1 MSTLIECLGS
11 FNRKERFFLVGEI
24 LGKPKFQASPEFLKK
39 LYDALNLPI
48 LQAPV
53 FCAMDYHLDWIYASL
68 KLAGDRQ
75 DGPVYLNS
83 EGKIR
88 AQQEDVDFLIA
99 GDADDL
105 CHMILIEA
113 KGVTGW
119 TNRQMTSK
127 ANRLRDIFGED
138 GNEWPRVRPHFV
150 IMSPAEPR
158 ELDKSGWPKWMTAGS
173 GKVSWVRLPVPE
185 KLKRVV
191 RCDGNGI
198 EGRNGRYWK
207 VEDGG

>member
-1 MSTLIECLGS
+1 MSTLIECLRS
-11 FNRKERFFLVGEI
+11 FNSKERFFLVGEM
-24 LGKPKFQASPEFLKK
+24 LGKPKFQPSPEFLKK
-39 LYDALNLPI
+39 LYDALNLAI
-48 LQAPV
+48 LQPPV

-83 EGKIR
+83 EGKIK

-119 TNRQMTSK
+119 SNRQMTSK
-127 ANRLRDIFGED
+127 AKRLCGIFGD
-138 GNEWPRVRPHFV
+138 DANERSGVRPHFV
-150 IMSPAEPR
+150 IMSQCER
-158 ELDKSGWPKWMTAGS
+158 GKLDQSGWPKWMTAGI

-185 KLKRVV
+185 KLKRVA
-191 RCDGNGI
+191 RCDGNAT
-198 EGRNGRYWK
+198 EDRNGRYWK
-207 VEDGG
+207 VEDRG